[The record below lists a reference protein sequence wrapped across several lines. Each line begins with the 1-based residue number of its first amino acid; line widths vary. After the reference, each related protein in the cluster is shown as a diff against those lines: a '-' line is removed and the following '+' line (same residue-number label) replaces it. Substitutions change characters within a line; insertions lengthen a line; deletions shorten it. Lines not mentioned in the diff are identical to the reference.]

1 MLVNVGLNPTINYTV
16 QGYKPDNV
24 IIATDITQG
33 QIWSRDTGACVVKDN
48 IVIAF
53 VNGSRYDKAIS
64 IKLHNIEFPLTYNF
78 WKEAGAVFARYLK
91 NMSKVLIY
99 KMYVEV

>member
-1 MLVNVGLNPTINYTV
+1 
-16 QGYKPDNV
+16 
-24 IIATDITQG
+24 DITQG

-78 WKEAGAVFARYLK
+78 WKEAGAKLDMSELINLLIDLF
-91 NMSKVLIY
+91 NMAV
-99 KMYVEV
+99 